1 MKADD
6 LVAPYLQK
14 RCGEEADYEGPDFI
28 FKLQHTPLNEFLNL
42 VSSET
47 WMEERGEKQME
58 GRQREVSI

>member
-1 MKADD
+1 MKAND

-42 VSSET
+42 VGAKEGG
-47 WMEERGEKQME
+47 RGGGRE
-58 GRQREVSI
+58 GGRD